1 MVSASSLTVPS
12 QGLSH
17 VNKIV
22 KHLIWHLLPLNIHKP
37 PSPGEH
43 LLQLSSLTEFLR
55 IWCAR
60 ELPSGTWGKF
70 HGAAFSETFMALTNF
85 MNCLVCKQGWKPN
98 GTTRI
103 YFVFHVSKILPS
115 FEGVSRKTCTFYL
128 SLSSQ
133 PFSFPMVKP
142 PNSRGIEDRLL
153 FCLDNCDWC
162 LESVLECEMGNQ
174 LSLTAVRKK
183 IRLYYTEDIVLCRWD
198 DKVKYWWHS
207 GCVTCFHLLDIKL
220 KVLLGDFP
228 GGPVVKNLPANAG
241 DMGLT
246 PGPRRPHMS
255 YGNEAHVPQLPKL
268 HLEPMLCSKRSHHSE
283 KLTHNNQ
290 SVGSPYSPRLQKAGA
305 QQQKLRAAKNKNQP
319 TNKSSPQIL
328 LEHKIRAVR
337 ICLRMWRW

>member
-1 MVSASSLTVPS
+1 MVSASSLTEPS

-22 KHLIWHLLPLNIHKP
+22 KYLIWHLLPLNIHKP

-85 MNCLVCKQGWKPN
+85 MNCLVCKQDWKPN

-153 FCLDNCDWC
+153 FRLDNCDWC
-162 LESVLECEMGNQ
+162 FESVLECEMGNQ
-174 LSLTAVRKK
+174 LSLTAERKHAC
-183 IRLYYTEDIVLCRWD
+183 IT
-198 DKVKYWWHS
+198 
-207 GCVTCFHLLDIKL
+207 L
-220 KVLLGDFP
+220 KTLSYVDETTKWNTGDTL
-228 GGPVVKNLPANAG
+228 VVWLVFTSWISN
-241 DMGLT
+241 
-246 PGPRRPHMS
+246 
-255 YGNEAHVPQLPKL
+255 
-268 HLEPMLCSKRSHHSE
+268 
-283 KLTHNNQ
+283 
-290 SVGSPYSPRLQKAGA
+290 
-305 QQQKLRAAKNKNQP
+305 
-319 TNKSSPQIL
+319 
-328 LEHKIRAVR
+328 
-337 ICLRMWRW
+337 